1 MSCKPK
7 IIDSKSKAKVRV
19 AMAAFVFLSLTACV
33 SLQSVS
39 LTPVPAKRE
48 NKVSASTHKWI
59 ILGFNF
65 DNDFVDRVSEQLKDK
80 CDNGQIR
87 GILTKDEVTS
97 YLLVFKRTVTATGY
111 CQKA

>member
-1 MSCKPK
+1 MRQRRK
-7 IIDSKSKAKVRV
+7 IIKS
-19 AMAAFVFLSLTACV
+19 MITSLFLLSVTACV

-39 LTPVPAKRE
+39 LTQVPAKRE

-65 DNDFVDRVSEQLKDK
+65 DNDYVDKLTEQLKDK
-80 CDNGQIR
+80 CENGQIR

-97 YLLVFKRTVTATGY
+97 YFLVFKRSVTATGY
-111 CQKA
+111 CQKS